1 MTASGVFCMQGTDKC
16 VRDIFASCIFYIELY
31 YYIGRQ
37 RHRNRRRNCSERRQ
51 AERKAMKKVLYEGPD
66 ISMHN
71 GAVDIKR
78 VRDAGYGRIGIRA
91 GYGRGNVDERY
102 ISNAL
107 ACYNLGV
114 DVLLYWFSYAYT
126 GEMAAAEA
134 GYAIAQAA
142 KYWRRCPIA
151 YDFEYASVNY
161 ARKNGVA
168 VTRELCT
175 EMAAA
180 FLGRIREA
188 GYIPVLYANRDYL
201 RNYFD
206 MGRLTEELGSV
217 YVWYARYSP
226 ALPEKEADIDIW
238 QYTSGGRMP
247 GVRGRVD
254 ISRYYTDF
262 SEDTVAEDE
271 IKKRRNINIAE
282 FQEAANADGYRD
294 RQGKELAADGID
306 GAKTQ
311 YVRGQI
317 LLKAKRSGGDYV
329 TGSTGQ
335 VVRWWQRRC
344 NEILG
349 RRQAVDGKYGRA
361 ARAAT
366 IALQKRLNLA
376 ADGIAG
382 YNSIQAAFYN

>member
-1 MTASGVFCMQGTDKC
+1 
-16 VRDIFASCIFYIELY
+16 
-31 YYIGRQ
+31 
-37 RHRNRRRNCSERRQ
+37 
-51 AERKAMKKVLYEGPD
+51 MKSVLYEGPD
-66 ISMHN
+66 ISIHN

-78 VRDAGYGRIGIRA
+78 VRDAGYRRIGIRA
-91 GYGRGNVDERY
+91 GYGRDNVDERY

-126 GEMAAAEA
+126 KEMAAAEA

-142 KYWRRCPIA
+142 KYWRKCPIA

-161 ARKNGVA
+161 ARKNGVS
-168 VTRELCT
+168 VTKGLCT

-180 FLGRIREA
+180 FLKRVREA

-201 RNYFD
+201 QNYFD
-206 MGRLTEELGSV
+206 MRYLAEELGKV
-217 YVWYARYSP
+217 YVWYARYRSV
-226 ALPEKEADIDIW
+226 LPEKEADIDIW
-238 QYTSGGRMP
+238 QYTSKGRVP
-247 GVRGRVD
+247 GVKGSVD
-254 ISRYYTDF
+254 INRFYTEF
-262 SEDTVAEDE
+262 SEDTEAEEE
-271 IKKRRNINIAE
+271 IIKRPNINIAE

-294 RQGKELAADGID
+294 RQGRALAVDGID
-306 GAKTQ
+306 GPETQ
-311 YVRGQI
+311 YVRRQI
-317 LLKAKRSGGDYV
+317 FLKAKRSGETYV
-329 TGSTGQ
+329 TGSVGQ

-349 RRQAVDGKYGRA
+349 RSQAVDGKYGRA